1 MIPASVHE
9 VDSFSRD
16 IGFVIICH
24 IALWMIWKVRRSS
37 VRSLLAP
44 QTHWYKFGEK
54 AEVFVQL
61 VEVCNEA
68 VMKIVFAV
76 ILFTPVG
83 VASLIAKTILNACSI
98 SVLLKSLGL
107 YIATV
112 LSGLLIHATIILP
125 TTLFLLSGRN
135 PAGVFKSFSP
145 ALIMG
150 FSTSSSA
157 ASMPVTMDCGEKY
170 GCDRSIVQFVV
181 PLGTNINLDGAA
193 LYEAVAVIF
202 ICQAHGVSL
211 SIGKIV
217 AIALSA
223 TLAAIGSASI
233 PNSALVS
240 LVTVLH
246 AVSMTEYIS
255 DVTIL
260 YAVDW
265 IIGMFRTAVNIWGD
279 ACACVIVD
287 AWEKRRSIQID
298 LPKHTLGAK
307 GKHLVAEQT
316 DYMELRGK
324 H

>member
-1 MIPASVHE
+1 M
-9 VDSFSRD
+9 
-16 IGFVIICH
+16 
-24 IALWMIWKVRRSS
+24 
-37 VRSLLAP
+37 
-44 QTHWYKFGEK
+44 
-54 AEVFVQL
+54 
-61 VEVCNEA
+61 
-68 VMKIVFAV
+68 
-76 ILFTPVG
+76 
-83 VASLIAKTILNACSI
+83 
-98 SVLLKSLGL
+98 
-107 YIATV
+107 
-112 LSGLLIHATIILP
+112 
-125 TTLFLLSGRN
+125 
-135 PAGVFKSFSP
+135 
-145 ALIMG
+145 
-150 FSTSSSA
+150 
-157 ASMPVTMDCGEKY
+157 
-170 GCDRSIVQFVV
+170 
-181 PLGTNINLDGAA
+181 PLGTNINRDGAA

-240 LVTVLH
+240 LVTVLQ